1 MSGPGQPAAAPDQ
14 SSTTQTSPPPN
25 IPPPPD
31 QAKWDDAAEQF
42 QLDLLSKVQASAA
55 VWSGAI
61 GTLLGLFGSVALVT
75 GPNDISKVGPNLKVA
90 IIVLTLVAGACAAV
104 ALVQATIA
112 QQLPSVHSENW
123 NGTVYRAYIVRT
135 AETAR
140 QQLNLARTLG
150 VLAAGVVFILGVVVL
165 VAAPSG

>member
-1 MSGPGQPAAAPDQ
+1 VAPDQ
-14 SSTTQTSPPPN
+14 SSTRQSAPPPD

-75 GPNDISKVGPNLKVA
+75 GPTDISKFGPGLKVA
-90 IIVLTLVAGACAAV
+90 IIVLTLIAGVCAAV
-104 ALVQATIA
+104 ALVLASIA
-112 QQLPSVHSENW
+112 QQLPSVHSANW

-140 QQLNLARTLG
+140 QQLNLPRILG
-150 VLAAGVVFILGVVVL
+150 IVAAGVVFILGVVIL
-165 VAAPSG
+165 IAAPSG

>member
-1 MSGPGQPAAAPDQ
+1 MTGPGRPAPVPDQ
-14 SSTTQTSPPPN
+14 SSSTQTAPPPD
-25 IPPPPD
+25 IPRPPD

-42 QLDLLSKVQASAA
+42 QLDVLSKVQASAA

-75 GPNDISKVGPNLKVA
+75 GPNDISKFGPNLKPA
-90 IIVLTLVAGACAAV
+90 IIVLTVVAGICAAV
-104 ALVQATIA
+104 ALVLATTA

-140 QQLNLARTLG
+140 QQLNLARILG
-150 VLAAGVVFILGVVVL
+150 VAAADVVFIMGVVVL
-165 VAAPSG
+165 IAAPSD